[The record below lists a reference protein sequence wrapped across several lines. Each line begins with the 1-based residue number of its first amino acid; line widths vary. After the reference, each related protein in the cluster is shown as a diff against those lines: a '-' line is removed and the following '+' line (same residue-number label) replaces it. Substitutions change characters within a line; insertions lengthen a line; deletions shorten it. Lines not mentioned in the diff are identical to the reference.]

1 MEVQFK
7 AINFCNYAGSGSIGV
22 MKAGFKVDRILEI
35 SDEMVDNGAAQ
46 HFKHNYPDI
55 PVIKP
60 SVWDN
65 EEYLSNLKNENFDL
79 MYGWPPCSGLS
90 SINQHASADN
100 KMNIHLYKYADNV
113 LAIKPKTFFLENAPT
128 LVSKGKP
135 VLNYIVE
142 TLSDEYYICVLRD
155 LAYNHNVPM
164 KRMRTM
170 VVGFRK
176 TMFPFIPSID
186 FTQSHTTTEEVLK
199 KPLDGLKNLTVPK
212 ECNKYLP
219 LQEFFNLLIDN
230 ETVIRG
236 LVRNYDDV
244 KDRIPDDF
252 KKPVET
258 LIEYR
263 KRGTHTFDKSLM
275 RAGRITAPSLT
286 SLSKYIHPTED
297 RPMYV
302 REYAR
307 LMGYPDTYEFRE
319 DVNVPYV
326 QSIAQGV
333 PAQFTN
339 WISSNLLRILIERAT
354 NTLEPMN
361 QEGQKD
367 IQEVPIMY
375 VSATGKK
382 PIYRSF
388 ISVEDFKQASL

>member
-1 MEVQFK
+1 MELK

-22 MKAGFKVDRILEI
+22 MQAGFKIDRILEI
-35 SDEMVDNGAAQ
+35 SDEMVDEGAAQ
-46 HFKHNYPDI
+46 HFKYNYPDI

-60 SVWDN
+60 SVWDD
-65 EEYLSNLKNENFDL
+65 ESYLANLRNENFDM

-100 KMNIHLYKYADNV
+100 KMNCHLYKYADNV
-113 LAIKPKTFFLENAPT
+113 LAIRPKTFFLENAPT
-128 LVSKGKP
+128 LVSRGKP

-142 TLSDEYYICVLRD
+142 TVSKEYYVCVLRD

-176 TMFPFIPSID
+176 DVFPYIPTID
-186 FTQSHTTTEEVLK
+186 FTQSHTTTVEVLS
-199 KPLDGLKNLTVPK
+199 KPLDGLSNLDIPK
-212 ECNKYLP
+212 ECNKYMP
-219 LQEFFNLLIDN
+219 LQEFFGMLIDN

-236 LVRNYDDV
+236 LVRNYDEV
-244 KDRIPDDF
+244 KDRIPEEF

-275 RAGRITAPSLT
+275 RAGKVTAPSLT
-286 SLSKYIHPTED
+286 SLSKYIHPIEN

-307 LMGYPDTYEFRE
+307 LMGYPDTYIFKE
-319 DVNVPYV
+319 DVKVPYA
-326 QSIAQGV
+326 QAIAQGV
-333 PAQFTN
+333 PAPFTN
-339 WISSNLLRILIERAT
+339 WISTNLKTILNKRYS

-361 QEGQKD
+361 QEGCED
-367 IQEVPIMY
+367 VQEIPIMY

-388 ISVEDFKQASL
+388 ISIEDFKEASL